1 MIMKKVL
8 SILAVCMAA
17 SMSLSLCA
25 CGQNASSD
33 STATTAASTKATVAT
48 AASTKADSKQ
58 SAVSASSTVNNS
70 EQSETTSNGQTDDSE
85 QQKAIRKAT
94 ENAASLYGEGDW
106 RVASIQETV
115 DSNGSPCYRLGLINY
130 SNSQSPTYYFLS
142 SSIFCYPDTSNEGNG
157 SENQQDDSSQ
167 QHAIQGVISL
177 ANQMY
182 GEGDWRIAS
191 VIDATTPSG
200 EACWYIGAINYSK
213 SQSPTYY
220 FYSSDSFT
228 YADEEVN
235 GYYNN

>member
-115 DSNGSPCYRLGLINY
+115 DSNGSPCYRVGLINY

-142 SSIFCYPDTSNEGNG
+142 SSTFCYPDTSNEGNG

-167 QHAIQGVISL
+167 QHAKLFQVTISDL
-177 ANQMY
+177 LFLQQ
-182 GEGDWRIAS
+182 R
-191 VIDATTPSG
+191 
-200 EACWYIGAINYSK
+200 
-213 SQSPTYY
+213 
-220 FYSSDSFT
+220 
-228 YADEEVN
+228 
-235 GYYNN
+235 